1 MRQFTRNYQ
10 LQPHNFYGRF
20 SRLQSRRDR
29 SFLANGGTV
38 AFIALSELK
47 PRGQRY
53 WILRDLLERVGGL
66 AIVYGNMK

>member
-1 MRQFTRNYQ
+1 MRQFAQNYPS
-10 LQPHNFYGRF
+10 QPLSFYGRF

-29 SFLANGGTV
+29 GFLANGGTV

-53 WILRDLLERVGGL
+53 WILRDLFERIGGL